1 MVLNE
6 EEDLTLVLLL
16 TKEETKEFLECI
28 RIKYSEKFE
37 GNSNY
42 YNLIIQRGRSW
53 GRLLAQKFG
62 ASSRQVKV
70 INAWEA
76 AADDGGPLR
85 EFLNPFCG
93 EFLNIPGIK
102 F

>member
-37 GNSNY
+37 GNSNC
-42 YNLIIQRGRSW
+42 YNLIIQKSRLW
-53 GRLLAQKFG
+53 GRLLAQKEDYHRPQ
-62 ASSRQVKV
+62 SSLQTRLSFK
-70 INAWEA
+70 
-76 AADDGGPLR
+76 
-85 EFLNPFCG
+85 
-93 EFLNIPGIK
+93 IPNKWPTI
-102 F
+102 